1 MKLQYKK
8 NKNYFEQESER
19 LKFRKLTTKDISS
32 WIEFFDDNDRLH
44 FLGMDLSKN
53 KQELAT
59 EWINAQLTRY
69 EKQGFG
75 HLAVEI
81 KETNEFIGM
90 GGILPRILKDKNEY
104 EIAYSLKPKYWGK
117 GFGTEI
123 AKQIKEFGLKNIE
136 TDRFI
141 SIIDARNI
149 QSANVAKKNGMKV
162 LFETEYLGM
171 DVDVYGYSLNK
182 TEQ

>member
-1 MKLQYKK
+1 M
-8 NKNYFEQESER
+8 NYFSQESKR
-19 LKFRKLTTKDISS
+19 LKFRKLTIEDIPS
-32 WIEFFDDNDRLH
+32 WVEFFEDNDSLH
-44 FLGMDLSKN
+44 FLGMDLSKD
-53 KQELAT
+53 KKELAT
-59 EWINAQLTRY
+59 EWINAQITRY

-90 GGILPRILKDKNEY
+90 GGILSRILKDKEEY
-104 EIAYSLKPKYWGK
+104 EIAYSLKPKHWRK
-117 GFGTEI
+117 GYATEI
-123 AKQIKEFGLKNIE
+123 ATQIKEYGLKNIE

-141 SIIDARNI
+141 SIIDKRNI

-171 DVDVYGYSLNK
+171 EVAVFGVYLNK
-182 TEQ
+182 TE

>member
-1 MKLQYKK
+1 MD
-8 NKNYFEQESER
+8 YFNQESDR
-19 LKFRKLTTKDISS
+19 LIFRKLTTKDIKS
-32 WIEFFDDNDRLH
+32 WIEFFVDNDRLH

-69 EKQGFG
+69 EKQEFG

-90 GGILPRILKDKNEY
+90 GGILPRTLNDKNEY

-141 SIIDARNI
+141 SIIDIRNF

-162 LFETEYLGM
+162 LFEMEYLGM
-171 DVDVYGYSLNK
+171 DVNVYGCNLNK